1 MAGIRLYTK
10 EEGDAKA
17 AELAA
22 KADAAT
28 ITAAEAKVQSGIA
41 DSKATTARADANA
54 TASALAGQMATVIN
68 PLKSQADT
76 LTQSVSDINSKLSL
90 VKRFYSGTST
100 QTVTN
105 VTQVLIP
112 HGIPLNESVRP
123 SARTPKLNAE
133 TDVSSNYV
141 RAYADDTNIVVEYD
155 VAIISTPNGWVMKW
169 EL

>member
-1 MAGIRLYTK
+1 MGGVFIYSP
-10 EEGDAKA
+10 EEADKKNQELSNSLNTIQNKLTNTEGAIESLNAKQ
-17 AELAA
+17 EGF
-22 KADAAT
+22 K
-28 ITAAEAKVQSGIA
+28 K
-41 DSKATTARADANA
+41 
-54 TASALAGQMATVIN
+54 
-68 PLKSQADT
+68 
-76 LTQSVSDINSKLSL
+76 
-90 VKRFYSGTST
+90 FYSGTST
-100 QTVTN
+100 QTVNN

-112 HGIPLNESVRP
+112 HGIPLNEPVRP